1 MIDKKQ
7 CHQNITGDFAL
18 NMLYNIVW
26 FFGYFTVVEGLLDN
40 VNGGFP
46 SSSLEHRVQTIMGE
60 MLRLQRD
67 VSDLKQSN
75 TVLSK
80 ELCNK
85 STKEI
90 TSNNFYF
97 IV

>member
-1 MIDKKQ
+1 MIR
-7 CHQNITGDFAL
+7 NSVAGDFAL

-26 FFGYFTVVEGLLDN
+26 LFGYFTVVEGLLDN
-40 VNGGFP
+40 VNRGFP
-46 SSSLEHRVQTIMGE
+46 SSSLEHRVQTIMEE

-80 ELCNK
+80 ELGL
-85 STKEI
+85 
-90 TSNNFYF
+90 
-97 IV
+97 